1 MGCAVPMALIS
12 KPGFSHYDKQ
22 LEDRALEN
30 VTIREL
36 SAADTDDIIRIYKS
50 ITLRSGDIDIKEVIA
65 DRALQDTEACFVA
78 EHQGKVVGFI
88 VSYQMAGSFGIQQ
101 SAWIPTFGVD
111 PDCMGHGIGRKLA
124 EAVLSYYK
132 AKGIHNVHTSVRWY
146 DTDVLSFLRTL
157 GFDRSEFINLQKRL
171 D

>member
-1 MGCAVPMALIS
+1 M
-12 KPGFSHYDKQ
+12 
-22 LEDRALEN
+22 EN
-30 VTIREL
+30 VIVREL

-50 ITLRSGDIDIKEVIA
+50 ITQRSDDIDIKEVIA
-65 DRALQDTEACFVA
+65 DRALRNTQACFVA
-78 EHQGKVVGFI
+78 EHQGQVVGFI

-111 PDCMGHGIGRKLA
+111 PDFMGHGIGRKLG

-132 AKGIHNVHTSVRWY
+132 ARGIQSVYTSVRWY
-146 DTDVLSFLRTL
+146 DADVLSFLRTL